1 MIPLRNT
8 LIIFSIAVICSACAH
23 SITIPPDINNL
34 TRDEKN
40 PKIEKAVGY
49 YISEKNRTLK
59 VTTPAGGGDSV
70 EYAPYKDLEPGFYK
84 VLSNV
89 FSSVY
94 VVKDTEDQSFLQ
106 SKNITWVFTPVI
118 TTNSSSRNHFFWPP
132 TDFTV
137 TIDCKAVDSTDQK
150 MVWETTIQ
158 EDGDLIAVKLILRD
172 RGLAGKSAAAN
183 ALKEFQN
190 QLQDAA
196 VFHQ

>member
-8 LIIFSIAVICSACAH
+8 LIAISFAVFCCACAH
-23 SITIPPDINNL
+23 SITIPPDLNNL
-34 TRDEKN
+34 TPDEKN

-70 EYAPYKDLEPGFYK
+70 EYAPYKDLEPGFYR

-94 VVKDTEDQSFLQ
+94 VVNDTEDLSFLQ
-106 SKNITWVFTPVI
+106 SKNITWIFTPVI
-118 TTNSSSRNHFFWPP
+118 TTNSSSRNPFFWPP

-137 TIDCKAVDSTDQK
+137 TVDCKAVDSTDQK
-150 MVWETTIQ
+150 VVWETTIK
-158 EDGDLIAVKLILRD
+158 EDSDLIAVKKIIKD
-172 RGLAGKSAAAN
+172 YGLAGKSAAAK
-183 ALKEFQN
+183 ALMQFQD
-190 QLQDAA
+190 QLHAAA
-196 VFHQ
+196 VFHK